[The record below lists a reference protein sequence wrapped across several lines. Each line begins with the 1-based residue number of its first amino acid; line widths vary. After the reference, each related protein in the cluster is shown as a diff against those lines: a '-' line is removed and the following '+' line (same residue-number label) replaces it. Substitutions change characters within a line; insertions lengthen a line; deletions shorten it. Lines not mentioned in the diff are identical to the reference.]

1 LLFSGAA
8 NTAAPEPVSD
18 PQFAVDPVIPAGA
31 AAGSELSVRLHDDIT
46 IVAL

>member
-18 PQFAVDPVIPAGA
+18 PQFAVDPVIPPK
-31 AAGSELSVRLHDDIT
+31 LSVRLHDDIT